1 MYIGF
6 RYLKATERQRTLHFD
21 MSPCPK
27 TLNHRVVR
35 SAYQKVIEDLSS
47 HKEPGAYPS
56 SFWGSLHLGDR
67 EIRFNFLT
75 DKSVTSEEEIDA
87 VLDRQIA
94 RLKKVYGY
102 NFQGIADLLVKH
114 LEEGSESES

>member
-6 RYLKATERQRTLHFD
+6 RYLKATEQRTLHFD
-21 MSPCPK
+21 MSPSPK

-56 SFWGSLHLGDR
+56 FFWGSL
-67 EIRFNFLT
+67 EIRFDFLT
-75 DKSVTSEEEIDA
+75 DDSVTSEEEIDA

-94 RLKKVYGY
+94 RLKKAYGY
-102 NFQGIADLLVKH
+102 NFR
-114 LEEGSESES
+114 GSRISW